1 MTQIIEKTLSL
12 DDVELKTEG
21 DAGVFRGYA
30 SKFNGIDSYGDTI
43 LPGAYQKVLGEKMPP
58 VFLNHNTMDL
68 PIGRY
73 TAMKENAQGLYVE
86 GKLTLSIQKAR
97 DVYEAMR
104 AGTIDGLSV
113 GILLSKQDYDWNE
126 DGGRNIKSV
135 SGLREI
141 SVCTFPADDRARI
154 GLVKCE
160 DIQGAISIRE
170 LEENLRDAG
179 LSKAQAQAFIS
190 KAKEL
195 ILSERD
201 QRDSESEAEKQVLA
215 KLKTIA
221 GRF

>member
-58 VFLNHNTMDL
+58 IFLNHNTMDL

-154 GLVKCE
+154 GL
-160 DIQGAISIRE
+160 GAISIRE

>member
-73 TAMKENAQGLYVE
+73 TAMKENAQG
-86 GKLTLSIQKAR
+86 R

>member
-12 DDVELKTEG
+12 NEVELKTEG
-21 DAGVFRGYA
+21 EAGTFRGYA

-43 LPGAYQKVLGEKMPP
+43 LPGAYQKVLDRMPP
-58 VFLNHNTMDL
+58 IFLNHNTMDL

-86 GKLTLSIQKAR
+86 GQLTLSIQKAR
-97 DVYEAMR
+97 DVYEAMK

-113 GILLSKQDYDWNE
+113 GILLSKQDYEWNE
-126 DGGRNIKSV
+126 AGGRNIKSV

-154 GLVKCE
+154 GLVKSE
-160 DIQGAISIRE
+160 DIQKAISIRE
-170 LEENLRDAG
+170 LEESLRDAG
-179 LSKAQAQAFIS
+179 LSKAQAQAFIA

-195 ILSERD
+195 IASEKA

-215 KLKTIA
+215 RIKAIA
-221 GRF
+221 ERF

>member
-1 MTQIIEKTLSL
+1 
-12 DDVELKTEG
+12 
-21 DAGVFRGYA
+21 
-30 SKFNGIDSYGDTI
+30 
-43 LPGAYQKVLGEKMPP
+43 MPP
-58 VFLNHNTMDL
+58 IFLNHNTMDL

-154 GLVKCE
+154 GLV
-160 DIQGAISIRE
+160 
-170 LEENLRDAG
+170 
-179 LSKAQAQAFIS
+179 
-190 KAKEL
+190 

>member
-43 LPGAYQKVLGEKMPP
+43 LPGAYQKV
-58 VFLNHNTMDL
+58 